1 MKDFTGYWAKDKT
14 VLKGI
19 NLEVKK
25 GDLVGICG
33 RVGSGKSSLLLSII
47 GEMPFYRG

>member
-1 MKDFTGYWAKDKT
+1 MKDFTGYWTKEKS